1 MSDPLWYRNERNPM
15 YLSHEEKVQR
25 ENMRVV
31 AWDMFA
37 ASILSMSLHP
47 GTTRDA
53 AQPRSLSE
61 CAQMADEMLRLRD
74 ERFRN
79 DTGRP

>member
-1 MSDPLWYRNERNPM
+1 MDSLRPT
-15 YLSHEEKVQR
+15 HEEIVQH
-25 ENMRVV
+25 ENLRMV

-53 AQPRSLSE
+53 ATPRTMEE
-61 CAQMADEMLRLRD
+61 CARMADEMLRLRD
-74 ERFRN
+74 ERFGN
-79 DTGRP
+79 

>member
-1 MSDPLWYRNERNPM
+1 MSDPLWYRNESTPM
-15 YLSHEEKVQR
+15 YLSQAERLQR
-25 ENMRVV
+25 ENMRAV

-53 AQPRSLSE
+53 ATPRSMDE
-61 CAQMADEMLRLRD
+61 IARMADEMLKHRD
-74 ERFRN
+74 RRF
-79 DTGRP
+79 PL

>member
-1 MSDPLWYRNERNPM
+1 MSDPLWYRNESHPM
-15 YLSHEEKVQR
+15 YLSQEQRLQR
-25 ENMRVV
+25 ENMRSV

-53 AQPRSLSE
+53 AQPRSMAE
-61 CAQMADEMLRLRD
+61 CARMADEMLKLRD
-74 ERFRN
+74 ERFR
-79 DTGRP
+79 

>member
-1 MSDPLWYRNERNPM
+1 MSDPLWLRNDRDPM
-15 YLSHEEKVQR
+15 YLSHEERLHRQH
-25 ENMRVV
+25 MRAV

-53 AQPRSLSE
+53 AQPRSLE
-61 CAQMADEMLRLRD
+61 DCARMADEMLRLRD
-74 ERFRN
+74 SRF
-79 DTGRP
+79 P

>member
-1 MSDPLWYRNERNPM
+1 MSDPLWYRNERDPM
-15 YLSHEEKVQR
+15 YLSHEERLQR
-25 ENMRVV
+25 QQMRAV

-37 ASILSMSLHP
+37 SSILSMSLHP

-61 CAQMADEMLRLRD
+61 CARMADEMLKLRD
-74 ERFRN
+74 ERFR
-79 DTGRP
+79 